1 MSLQEEIQKIYK
13 EIKENPEEFQVVKT
27 DELLS
32 AYNKKTNQY
41 LENKTSKDIENEK
54 LQSFVVDNYHMS
66 VAEKN
71 GLMKKLIGY
80 RYVDELNLLH
90 IGKYT
95 RWIQKY
101 PFYDLNEDEEF
112 KFVLASGAFL
122 TSVEYMDSGIVLTLK
137 TWRNK
142 VFKISFDTCLIY
154 QKLSEGEELV
164 LLTSDYLLEK
174 K

>member
-27 DELLS
+27 DDLLS

-41 LENKTSKDIENEK
+41 LENKTSQDIENEK

-71 GLMKKLIGY
+71 ALMKKLIGY

-112 KFVLASGAFL
+112 KF
-122 TSVEYMDSGIVLTLK
+122 EYK
-137 TWRNK
+137 
-142 VFKISFDTCLIY
+142 
-154 QKLSEGEELV
+154 
-164 LLTSDYLLEK
+164 
-174 K
+174 